1 MTTLL
6 HKNYELF
13 DRRVTGHFATHQVQ
27 DTWPDNQ
34 KEELQAILP
43 RHVTSGFLMSFRLE
57 SLMQAKRLSHD
68 FLVLVA
74 GGKTGQEV

>member
-13 DRRVTGHFATHQVQ
+13 DRRVTGHFAAHQVQ

-43 RHVTSGFLMSFRLE
+43 RQVTSGFLMSFRLE
-57 SLMQAKRLSHD
+57 SLMQAKRLSHNS
-68 FLVLVA
+68 LVLVA
-74 GGKTGQEV
+74 GEKTGQEV